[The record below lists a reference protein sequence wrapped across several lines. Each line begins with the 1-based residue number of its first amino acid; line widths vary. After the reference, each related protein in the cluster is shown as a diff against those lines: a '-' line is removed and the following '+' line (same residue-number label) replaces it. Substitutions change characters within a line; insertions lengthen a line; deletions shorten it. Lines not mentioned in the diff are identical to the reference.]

1 MDFVAVETEP
11 RDMELHAFN
20 VRRRLRSGQS
30 RPHTSMATPCHLATL
45 KGGGSGWHWRDD
57 AGEVHALV
65 MELVDGPTLA
75 DRIARG
81 PIPIAET
88 LAIATQIAT
97 ALEAALHFTS

>member
-30 RPHTSMATPCHLATL
+30 HPHTSMATPRATCHPKGWWQWLA
-45 KGGGSGWHWRDD
+45 
-57 AGEVHALV
+57 
-65 MELVDGPTLA
+65 LA
-75 DRIARG
+75 RRRG
-81 PIPIAET
+81 PIPIAEI